1 MGNLFSSSHALTR
14 ERQQMQATIDRALAR
29 ERQQMQATIDRALA
43 RERQQMQATIDR
55 ERQQMQATIDRERQQ
70 MQATIDRDVSS
81 AIAQRYVSDCVSAGL
96 VRNPMSPL
104 GASVMSCRHDI
115 TASDVACSTY

>member
-55 ERQQMQATIDRERQQ
+55 ERQQMQATIDR
-70 MQATIDRDVSS
+70 DVSS

-104 GASVMSCRHDI
+104 GASVMSCRLQYLL
-115 TASDVACSTY
+115 TERPFT